1 MIFLH
6 DGGLFLTEISHAVH
20 TPLTTMAFNDAT
32 NKSETPTGTIVAHNM
47 QQAAR
52 VSDRTA
58 FFFEGDLVEYGETGA
73 LFTRPREP
81 RTEAYITGRFG

>member
-1 MIFLH
+1 
-6 DGGLFLTEISHAVH
+6 
-20 TPLTTMAFNDAT
+20 MAFNDAT

-58 FFFEGDLVEYGETGA
+58 FFRG
-73 LFTRPREP
+73 
-81 RTEAYITGRFG
+81 